1 MAFWK
6 KFYKSKYTGAEIDA
20 AVAKAGDA
28 TKVTANPTLA
38 GTESALTGLEVGT
51 TTYKVNQPINVVANP
66 TLAGTESALE
76 GLQVGET
83 KYKVGGDRVFDD
95 EYDIKITAT
104 DLTHFVMT
112 LTKTVQS
119 SEKDA
124 YYAEMGESYK
134 KGKDM
139 IIGTISETVVPT
151 LAVGDKIGVIMSG
164 YSEHNNIGD
173 IAEVI
178 TTFMGNNLVAAKSY
192 TSNTVYFQFA
202 ITIS

>member
-1 MAFWK
+1 MSKFWQK
-6 KFYKSKYTGAEIDA
+6 KYTSKYTGAEIDA
-20 AVAKAGDA
+20 AIAKAGTVPA
-28 TKVTANPTLA
+28 VTSADEGKALVVDSEGKIVPGEA
-38 GTESALTGLEVGT
+38 GTT
-51 TTYKVNQPINVVANP
+51 VVANP
-66 TLAGTESALE
+66 TLAGTESALT

-95 EYDIKITAT
+95 EYDITITAT

-112 LTKTVQS
+112 LSKTVQS

-139 IIGTISETVVPT
+139 IIGTISESVVPT

-164 YSEHNNIGD
+164 YSEHNNTGD
-173 IAEVI
+173 IASVI

-202 ITIS
+202 ITLA